1 VTVSARLV
9 QPFSFQAFLIGVCC
23 ALSSTAVVVTVLSSD
38 ELDSPEGRS
47 VVGVLVTQDVLVGL
61 VLASVPLL
69 NHGIA
74 EVPAALLLMARNLA
88 IFLVFAYASG
98 KAISLI
104 AFRYADATRMY
115 GPKFIPVAH
124 RSTSLLRF

>member
-1 VTVSARLV
+1 M
-9 QPFSFQAFLIGVCC
+9 IGVCC

-88 IFLVFAYASG
+88 IFLVFAYVSG

-104 AFRYADATRMY
+104 AFRYADATRTC
-115 GPKFIPVAH
+115 GPECFSVAH
-124 RSTSLLRF
+124 